1 MGAERFL
8 IRGYSMS
15 PTARWGGLILW
26 FLAPGVWALG
36 LGDIELDSALNQPL
50 RAEILL
56 VSATE
61 EELSSLRVTLADQ
74 ETFDRYGLDRPNFLE
89 GIDFELDGNA
99 PGGAIVSVS
108 SDQPIAEPFVTI
120 LIEANWSRGRI
131 LREYTVLLDP
141 PVLLP
146 VPSVAE
152 TLTPAQSGASAA
164 PQPSAAIDRPTPAA
178 LTPVTT
184 PQAQTA
190 PPPAQ
195 AAQPVTQAA
204 TTPASYGPVQSAETL
219 WSIANRF
226 RPEGVTMN
234 QMMVAVYEANP
245 QAFSGNMNTLH
256 QGATLR
262 LPQPAEFST
271 LSAAAATQEV
281 QRQMALWEGGAE
293 AQARL
298 RLVTPNAATDI
309 SLGADS
315 SAEGP
320 TGAGFAGGTGGVDP
334 SAAEV
339 AELAGEVEA
348 LRAELDDSQ
357 ALLEIRDQ
365 QLQELQDQLR
375 TAQEQ
380 QATPVTGAETAIAPV
395 ASEAG
400 VDLEEEPLFAD
411 EAATA
416 EAEPEPAVTV
426 PPAVTQVVTTSEP
439 SLISR
444 VLGWLGNPLLWI
456 GLGLLSLVGAAA
468 WFLRYR
474 QQDVDDVTGRW
485 EALEADLGEEDGV
498 SREATD
504 RIRQQQ
510 DVDDDTFSV
519 EEEPALDFESVA
531 EAEPD
536 IGADDGAEDLDP
548 SLIATTGAQVGDEE
562 VPEQT
567 LTIGVPPADDGESAA
582 DDTLSSQT
590 VINLEQADPIAEAD
604 FHMAYGLYDQAA
616 ELVEKALE
624 AEPGRRDLTLKLLE
638 VFFVWGNKDSF
649 LNTAQS
655 LHAEMGSSSDSDW
668 DKVVIMG
675 RQICPDDALFSAAP
689 ASAGAV
695 DVDLDA
701 GDASELDMSFD
712 AGVDL
717 DFGDLGGGD
726 VDLSLEPSSTMEQP
740 PADSLGDVDLD
751 LDSGVSTEPASDD
764 VLDLGLDVSAT
775 VEQASEDALDLDLEA
790 SGTLEQASED
800 ALDLDLEA
808 SGTLEQA
815 SEDALDLGDQ
825 TAAGLEAA
833 LIDPD
838 AADDNAGNATDVAEA
853 EIEEALSALPDV
865 FDDLPDTEL
874 PVGIGEATGFDA
886 NAIGELDETETAIDD
901 LAATQE
907 SPTLE
912 TPIDDVALEA
922 KADDS
927 AFEALDETEIV
938 IDDLAATQESPTV
951 ETPMSEPLDDT
962 SVATDVIE
970 EESLAQV
977 DSTGQMPAVEE
988 PVAAEAQDSGDRTAE
1003 IDLDDL
1009 GLDVE
1014 DLSDLT
1020 GDLSV
1025 LAEAEDLE
1033 SSDGDDTAID
1043 KGVLSSEDVSD
1054 VLQED
1059 DAEPLGDDD
1068 ATLLAS
1074 ARDDT
1079 DITVIGDEDATLLAP
1094 VTGDSTIMAI
1104 GDEDATLLA
1113 SEYSDD
1119 DATGSTKQME
1129 QLSAE
1134 DLGLGDL
1141 PDDVADA
1148 LGAEAAEVTDA
1159 TASINLDLADLES
1172 ALEDSDTIEQ
1182 PIAQS
1187 VGSDL
1192 LGGGGAPDLN
1202 LDAGTGNDATA
1213 ARPGMLDPHTM
1224 TMTEVGTKLDLA
1236 RAYMDMGDPD
1246 GARSILEEVIEE
1258 GDDNQ
1263 QQEAKGLIDNL

>member
-1 MGAERFL
+1 
-8 IRGYSMS
+8 
-15 PTARWGGLILW
+15 
-26 FLAPGVWALG
+26 VWALG

-74 ETFDRYGLDRPNFLE
+74 ETFDRYGLDRPIFLE

-164 PQPSAAIDRPTPAA
+164 PQPAAAIDRPTPAA

-195 AAQPVTQAA
+195 AAQPSPQRVTQAA

-226 RPEGVTMN
+226 RPAGVTMN
-234 QMMVAVYEANP
+234 QMMVGVYEANP

-271 LSAAAATQEV
+271 LSVAAATQEV

-298 RLVTPNAATDI
+298 RLVTPEAATDI
-309 SLGADS
+309 SSGADS

-320 TGAGFAGGTGGVDP
+320 TGSGFAGGTGGVDP

-348 LRAELDDSQ
+348 LRAELDASQ

-375 TAQEQ
+375 AVQEQ
-380 QATPVTGAETAIAPV
+380 QATPVTGAETATAPEPV

-444 VLGWLGNPLLWI
+444 LLGWLGNPLLWI

-519 EEEPALDFESVA
+519 EEEPGLDFEPVA

-548 SLIATTGAQVGDEE
+548 SLIATTGAQAGEEE

-567 LTIGVPPADDGESAA
+567 LTIGVPPAYDGEPAA
-582 DDTLSSQT
+582 DDTISSQT
-590 VINLEQADPIAEAD
+590 VINLEEADPIAEAD

-695 DVDLDA
+695 DLDLDA
-701 GDASELDMSFD
+701 GDAPELDVSFDAGGD

-740 PADSLGDVDLD
+740 PTDSLGDVDLD

-815 SEDALDLGDQ
+815 SEYALDLDLEASGTLEQASEDALDLGDQ

-865 FDDLPDTEL
+865 FDDLPDTES
-874 PVGIGEATGFDA
+874 PVEIGEATGFDA
-886 NAIGELDETETAIDD
+886 TAIGELDETETAIDD

-907 SPTLE
+907 SPT
-912 TPIDDVALEA
+912 
-922 KADDS
+922 
-927 AFEALDETEIV
+927 
-938 IDDLAATQESPTV
+938 V
-951 ETPMSEPLDDT
+951 ETPMSEPLDET

-970 EESLAQV
+970 EEPLAQV
-977 DSTGQMPAVEE
+977 DSTGQMPAIEE

-1014 DLSDLT
+1014 DLADLT

-1033 SSDGDDTAID
+1033 SSDGDDSAID
-1043 KGVLSSEDVSD
+1043 EGVLSSEDVSE
-1054 VLQED
+1054 VLQEE
-1059 DAEPLGDDD
+1059 DAEPL
-1068 ATLLAS
+1068 
-1074 ARDDT
+1074 
-1079 DITVIGDEDATLLAP
+1079 
-1094 VTGDSTIMAI
+1094 